1 MRVKLRPFKEGD
13 AERLA
18 LLANNYTIAKFLRN
32 GFPHPY
38 TIEHAQIFINS
49 LKNDDPTRRFVVTV
63 NDEMIG
69 GTGVHLQDDIFEL
82 NAELGYWIGEP
93 YWGKGYMTDAV
104 EQITDYTFANFKINR
119 IFARVF
125 GNNPASMR
133 VVEKAGYKLEAKFD
147 QTLLKYGEVLDE
159 YIYAK
164 RRP

>member
-1 MRVKLRPFKEGD
+1 MKVKLRPFKESD

-18 LLANNYTIAKFLRN
+18 LLANNIKIAKFLRN

-38 TIEHAQIFINS
+38 TVEHAKNFIGS
-49 LKNDDPTRRFVVTV
+49 LKNDDPTQRFVITL

-69 GTGVHLQDDIFEL
+69 GTGLNLQDDIFEL
-82 NAELGYWIGEP
+82 NAEIGYWIGEP
-93 YWGKGYMTDAV
+93 YWGNGYMSDAIQ
-104 EQITDYTFANFKINR
+104 QITEYGFKNFKINR

-133 VVEKAGYKLEAKFD
+133 VVEKAGYKLEAKYD
-147 QTLLKYGEVLDE
+147 QTLLKYGEILDE

-164 RRP
+164 RR

>member
-1 MRVKLRPFKEGD
+1 MKVKLRPFKESD

-18 LLANNYTIAKFLRN
+18 LLANNYNIAKFLRN

-38 TIEHAQIFINS
+38 TVEHAKGFIDS
-49 LKNDDPTRRFVVTV
+49 LKNDNPTQRFVITV

-69 GTGVHLQDDIFEL
+69 GAGIHLQDDIFEL

-93 YWGKGYMTDAV
+93 YWGKGYMSDAIQQV
-104 EQITDYTFANFKINR
+104 TDYAFANFKINR

-133 VVEKAGYKLEAKFD
+133 VVEKAGFKLEAKYD
-147 QTLLKYGEVLDE
+147 QTLFKFGEVLDE

-164 RRP
+164 RR

>member
-1 MRVKLRPFKEGD
+1 MKVKLRPFKESD

-18 LLANNYTIAKFLRN
+18 LLANNYNIAKFLRN

-38 TIEHAQIFINS
+38 TVAHAKGFIDS
-49 LKNDDPTRRFVVTV
+49 LKNDNPTQRFVITV
-63 NDEMIG
+63 NDAMIG
-69 GTGVHLQDDIFEL
+69 GAGIHLQDDIFEL

-93 YWGKGYMTDAV
+93 YWGKGYMSDAIQ
-104 EQITDYTFANFKINR
+104 QITDYAFANFKINR

-133 VVEKAGYKLEAKFD
+133 VVEKAGFKLEAKYD
-147 QTLLKYGEVLDE
+147 QTLLKFGEVLDE

-164 RRP
+164 RR